1 MGALSTLSD
10 RVGPMKRRMSSLFT
24 LALPVAAVGLALAWM
39 FAPGTKSGGG
49 VIYDTTP
56 ASKGPLRKIVS
67 TSGPVRAL
75 VTVSVG
81 SELSGQVDEVRVDFN
96 TEVSPGDVLAT
107 IDDKTFVSRVAQ
119 AEADLAVAKAALL
132 NQQAVL
138 QKAHAVDE
146 LAVRNVERQTG
157 LAAKGHSA
165 QAALDAAVRDA
176 AVAKADIAVA
186 EAQIESARATIKQRE
201 AALDQARIDLER
213 TEIRSRIEGT
223 VISRMVDPGQTVA
236 ASLQAPE
243 LFKIA
248 QDLSRIRIEAEV
260 NEADVGMVA
269 EGNSATFTVDAYPD
283 RQFDGRVTQ
292 VRLSATEISSVVTYT
307 VIIEAENEG
316 RRLFPGM
323 TANVIIL
330 SAERDGVLRVAND
343 AFRFRPRPGT
353 VPGVAAG
360 GGPRGSGGG
369 GDRSGRLVER
379 LKADLSL
386 TEEQEAQV
394 RDVMQALGREMQ
406 AAAPQGGIAIGSR
419 GPGGGGGAF
428 RQRATARIE
437 QVLAPTLS
445 DEQRIAFQ
453 RWKDGRENARF
464 ATIWVLGRNGQ
475 PEQRAIRTGMAD
487 DQFTE
492 VLGGDI
498 SEGDAVIVRARNA
511 RS

>member
-1 MGALSTLSD
+1 
-10 RVGPMKRRMSSLFT
+10 MKRRMSSLFT
-24 LALPVAAVGLALAWM
+24 LALPVAAAGLALAWM
-39 FAPGTKSGGG
+39 FAPGAHSGGG
-49 VIYDTTP
+49 IIYDTTP

-81 SELSGQVDEVRVDFN
+81 SELSGQVNEVRVDFN
-96 TEVSPGDVLAT
+96 SEVSPGDVLAT
-107 IDDKTFVSRVAQ
+107 IDDKTFASRVAQ

-132 NQQAVL
+132 NQQAGL
-138 QKAHAVDE
+138 QKAHAVDD
-146 LAVRNVERQTG
+146 LAVRNVERQTD
-157 LAAKGHSA
+157 LAAKGHSS
-165 QAALDAAVRDA
+165 QAALDSAIRDA
-176 AVAKADIAVA
+176 SVAKADIAVA

-283 RQFDGRVTQ
+283 RQFEGRVTQ

-323 TANVIIL
+323 TANVVIL
-330 SAERDGVLRVAND
+330 SAERDGVLRIAND

-353 VPGVAAG
+353 VPEAAATG
-360 GGPRGSGGG
+360 GSRGGPGG
-369 GDRSGRLVER
+369 GDRMGRMVER

-386 TEEQEAQV
+386 TEAQEAQV
-394 RDVMQALGREMQ
+394 REVMEALGREMR
-406 AAAPQGGIAIGSR
+406 AAPQGGIAIGPP

-428 RQRATARIE
+428 RQRATSRIE

-453 RWKDGRENARF
+453 RWKDGRENSRF
-464 ATIWVLGRNGQ
+464 ASVWVLGRNGQ
-475 PEQRAIRTGMAD
+475 PEQRTIRTGMAD

-492 VLGGDI
+492 VLGGGI

>member
-1 MGALSTLSD
+1 
-10 RVGPMKRRMSSLFT
+10 MKRRMSSLFT
-24 LALPVAAVGLALAWM
+24 LALPVAAAGVALVWM
-39 FAPGTKSGGG
+39 LAPGTSGRSAI
-49 VIYDTTP
+49 VYDTTP

-119 AEADLAVAKAALL
+119 AEADLAVAEAALV
-132 NQQAVL
+132 NQKAVL
-138 QKAHAVDE
+138 QKARAVDD

-165 QAALDAAVRDA
+165 QAALDAAIRDA
-176 AVAKADIAVA
+176 AVAKAEIAVA
-186 EAQIESARATIKQRE
+186 EAQIASAQATIKQRA

-213 TEIRSRIEGT
+213 TAIRSRIEGT

-283 RQFDGRVTQ
+283 RQFEGRVTQ
-292 VRLSATEISSVVTYT
+292 VRLAATEISNVVTYT

-323 TANVIIL
+323 TANVVIL

-353 VPGVAAG
+353 VPETAG
-360 GGPRGSGGG
+360 RAGPRGGGGGG
-369 GDRSGRLVER
+369 GDRAGRLVER
-379 LKADLSL
+379 LKADVAL
-386 TEEQEAQV
+386 TEAQEAQV
-394 RDVMQALGREMQ
+394 REVMEGLARE
-406 AAAPQGGIAIGSR
+406 ARDAPQPSGMVIGPGPG
-419 GPGGGGGAF
+419 GPGGGGGSAF
-428 RQRATARIE
+428 RQRATSRIE
-437 QVLAPTLS
+437 QALAPTLS
-445 DEQRIAFQ
+445 AEQRVAFH
-453 RWKDGRENARF
+453 RWKEGRENTRF
-464 ATIWVLGRNGQ
+464 ATVWVLGPNGQ

-492 VLGGDI
+492 VLGGNLA
-498 SEGDAVIVRARNA
+498 EGDAVIVRAREA

>member
-1 MGALSTLSD
+1 
-10 RVGPMKRRMSSLFT
+10 MKRRMSSLFT
-24 LALPVAAVGLALAWM
+24 LALPIAAAGLALAWM
-39 FAPGTKSGGG
+39 LVPGANSGGG
-49 VIYDTTP
+49 IVYETTP

-96 TEVSPGDVLAT
+96 SEVSPGDVLAT

-119 AEADLAVAKAALL
+119 AEADLAVAKAALV

-165 QAALDAAVRDA
+165 QAALDAAIRDA

-213 TEIRSRIEGT
+213 TAIRSRIEGT

-269 EGNSATFTVDAYPD
+269 EGNAATFTVDAYPD
-283 RQFDGRVTQ
+283 RQFEGRVTQ

-307 VIIEAENEG
+307 VIIEAENDG

-323 TANVIIL
+323 TANVVIL
-330 SAERDGVLRVAND
+330 SAERDGVLRIAND

-353 VPGVAAG
+353 VPEAAAG
-360 GGPRGSGGG
+360 GSPRGGPGGG
-369 GDRSGRLVER
+369 GDRTARMVER

-394 RDVMQALGREMQ
+394 PGDGGVERWCDGDGAGRGGYERRDRHRA
-406 AAAPQGGIAIGSR
+406 GGAG
-419 GPGGGGGAF
+419 GAGGGGGGL
-428 RQRATARIE
+428 RVDLGPQQR
-437 QVLAPTLS
+437 
-445 DEQRIAFQ
+445 
-453 RWKDGRENARF
+453 
-464 ATIWVLGRNGQ
+464 
-475 PEQRAIRTGMAD
+475 
-487 DQFTE
+487 
-492 VLGGDI
+492 
-498 SEGDAVIVRARNA
+498 
-511 RS
+511 